1 VSSDS
6 NSAVDVLPLRQIPN
20 VITTIR
26 ILLVVP
32 IAVALVHEQLLLT
45 IGLFAVAAFS
55 DLADGYLAKRF
66 GWQSDLGSVLD
77 PIADKL
83 LMATVFIAL
92 AYLRLVPRWLTAA
105 VVARDAL
112 IVGAALIYRFWVGP
126 IRGRPSMISKLNTLC
141 QGLFIL
147 AVMARAQF
155 DAPAPWMV
163 TALGASVL
171 VTVAISGIDYA
182 RVYGPRARDLSPR
195 RRAAATAADRP
206 P

>member
-1 VSSDS
+1 MT
-6 NSAVDVLPLRQIPN
+6 PLRHIPN
-20 VITTIR
+20 VITVIR

-32 IAVALVHEQLLLT
+32 IAVALVQQQLLLT
-45 IGLFAVAAFS
+45 IALFAVAGFS
-55 DLADGYLAKRF
+55 DLADGFLAKRF
-66 GWQSDLGSVLD
+66 GWQSALGSVLD

-92 AYLRLVPRWLTAA
+92 AYLRLIPRWLTAA

-147 AVMARAQF
+147 AVMARARF
-155 DAPAPWMV
+155 DEPALWV
-163 TALGASVL
+163 TTVLGALVF
-171 VTVAISGIDYA
+171 VTVVVSGIDYA
-182 RVYGPRARDLSPR
+182 LVYGPRIRDLSPR
-195 RRAAATAADRP
+195 RRAAAGTADRP